1 MSGAQLSEAQMSGST
16 VGKLNCRQAQLS
28 GAQMLVYRCF
38 FIIVVVDVVVLSFG
52 VSDDVVH
59 VVDVLEVVDC
69 PSGAPIVNELRHK
82 ISCF

>member
-1 MSGAQLSEAQMSGST
+1 MSG
-16 VGKLNCRQAQLS
+16 AQLS

-38 FIIVVVDVVVLSFG
+38 FIIVVVDVVLSFG
-52 VSDDVVH
+52 VPDDVVH

-69 PSGAPIVNELRHK
+69 PSGVPIVNELRHK